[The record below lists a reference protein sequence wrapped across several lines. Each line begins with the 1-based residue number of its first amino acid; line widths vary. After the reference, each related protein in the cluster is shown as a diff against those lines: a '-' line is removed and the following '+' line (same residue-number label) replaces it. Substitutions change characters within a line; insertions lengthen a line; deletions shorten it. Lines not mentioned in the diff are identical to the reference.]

1 MIFLNIFWIVLNNKK
16 QILLFSKKKQIVIGN
31 TKHLLPYFNLP
42 KHFIV
47 LCMNVK
53 KWNWEI
59 NQLLID
65 CFALNYF
72 NAGNVIRLLTTPSSF
87 KNEDGELRITAK
99 EICILK
105 WFTFSHEISL
115 DSFSSKF

>member
-1 MIFLNIFWIVLNNKK
+1 MHVLKPKDSIEWSAKLNIP
-16 QILLFSKKKQIVIGN
+16 LFPTSKKKQIVIGN

-87 KNEDGELRITAK
+87 KNEDGELIITAK

-105 WFTFSHEISL
+105 NY
-115 DSFSSKF
+115 